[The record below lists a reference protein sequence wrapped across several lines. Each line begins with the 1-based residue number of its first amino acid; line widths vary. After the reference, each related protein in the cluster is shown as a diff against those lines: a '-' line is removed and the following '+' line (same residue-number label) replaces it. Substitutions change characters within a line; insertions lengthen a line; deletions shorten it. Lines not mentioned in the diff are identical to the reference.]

1 MRYIKNAVFASCFV
15 ALTPFMVMEA
25 MVRLTILIVN
35 SVVGGPDPCTDLY
48 TYVAVDYIASKL
60 Y

>member
-1 MRYIKNAVFASCFV
+1 MRYIKDAVFASCFV
-15 ALTPFMVMEA
+15 ALIPLMVMEA
-25 MVRLTILIVN
+25 MVRLTILVVN

-48 TYVAVDYIASKL
+48 THEAVDYIASKL

>member
-1 MRYIKNAVFASCFV
+1 MKYVKNAVFASCFV
-15 ALTPFMVMEA
+15 TLIPFMVVEA
-25 MVRLTILIVN
+25 TVRLTILIVN

-48 TYVAVDYIASKL
+48 THEAVDYIASKL